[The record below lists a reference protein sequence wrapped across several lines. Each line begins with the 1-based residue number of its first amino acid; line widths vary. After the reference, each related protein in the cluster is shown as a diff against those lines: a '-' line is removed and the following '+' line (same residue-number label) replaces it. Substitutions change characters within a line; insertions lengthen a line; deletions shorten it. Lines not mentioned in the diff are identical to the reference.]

1 METTPTSTQA
11 RYVSQGCQ
19 KHTKLRHR
27 PLQFVYDFKSGQHS
41 VHSNT
46 SLTSLFEE
54 SSLCSSLGEVDTS
67 WFDSERWTSNDET
80 KWKKEDILKT
90 PQASQRENKACSTP
104 GLFTPDGLSP
114 VARRGH
120 KDYPDCHPLPDDESA
135 SSFLRPKRFRK
146 VPSSIH
152 TTPNSQIITSHQPT
166 SGPTAETIEEEE
178 EDKGEVAQSADI
190 QFSPYPTWN
199 PTFHKDTPVFMK
211 QLFKTPSTLFGAG
224 DKRACSTPLQ
234 RLSTPQ
240 RLSRSLGAEPEESD
254 LSWTSSLATPP
265 MSSKGCKTVTSS
277 TKKVIE
283 DDSWQTHDVAKVLFQ
298 DGGSV
303 VEMDSSEEGDEG
315 LTQPLQVIKLPSI
328 TDESQEEEFTI
339 ETEDG
344 GESDKSIADGS
355 KAIAALGNEQCSR
368 FDVVGDAT
376 SPDNLKND
384 QAGTRTGTDNSL
396 IPPTTSVQSST
407 TDNRKPHLAK
417 DEEHESFS
425 ECAVPDQ
432 YMEEKSSVREKV
444 EDMDN
449 AAELKSRTIAN
460 GECTD
465 TNVPSKLA
473 HGSHSMKNHLHVP
486 IQPAMSSQ
494 QSSIIGS
501 SQTLFNS
508 QESIKNEKSAIEET
522 LAFLLATPPSRREKL
537 LNRLGASSS
546 GVGETTTFEKAAC
559 DAAGSTLDRRSD
571 SPVTGNSVPKKSISD
586 DTLMSPPVGILWKQ
600 TISGHLSGG
609 PERNSLESECSVD
622 AKTNG
627 QVGETPNRPAPDVDM
642 LSPISPNFAE
652 ALCRVTDIASREQ
665 PSGNK
670 STLTVQKCLEVER
683 NLIGDFDSPDSDT
696 TRSPIKVVDQS
707 RSEDCTDIVV
717 KKTLHPTETTG
728 KNAIAVHLSAPITS
742 SLPSSANNKLPKH
755 LSKQETSPV
764 VPPSRSLA
772 ISNLN
777 TQTAAKG
784 RFKYTA
790 AVPRKDGAS
799 TSKTPSWLSRAV
811 YVEEDEEEDKT
822 AGAVQADTI
831 KDESSK
837 KPWTMKRPCRTATTF
852 KTFSTF
858 CKTAPNPPSTCSTQ
872 SQTGLRTST
881 TPTSSRSIVQ
891 SAPPHN
897 KTLVRIREIPHSW
910 PSPKRLRLDEEREEC
925 PIGSDLKSL
934 SSAVEEHDGEIT
946 KSTPLESD
954 VKLHHVQDLVKG
966 EEVTEQ
972 KGLGDFHDKVNSS
985 DHAPSSEG
993 DLHQMAP
1000 NVGFSSA
1007 SGKAIFVSPE
1017 ALKKAERL
1025 LEDVDREKPPE
1036 EFQLNLSSV
1045 DHQCGFQSASG
1056 KSIAVSDAALSKAKK
1071 IIAEVD
1077 SHDEEIDDSSE
1088 KQQISL
1094 GFTSAGGSVINISA
1108 AAMAKARKIMKE
1120 INQDEESN
1128 PTLHERKDGQTYAK
1142 HHVDGGGDGSRIHN
1156 EEVVDK
1162 VSLPG
1167 HASPRGKA
1175 DGRQR
1180 HKGFRPF
1187 KPPCLV
1193 ANIQIPSNLP
1203 SPTSISSMNQ
1213 NSAIDVIKESE
1224 RGESLEM
1231 YKDSVPD
1238 DLQTPFKQGN
1248 AVMPELQSTTLQH
1261 EQKIETSQSSIIL
1274 EQTQDNR
1281 ENTDSMNGQPVDNG
1295 ELEISED
1302 ECLSTSQAAREIKAA
1317 EEMELVY
1324 NFMQEEDTGFSQ
1336 LDVSSI
1342 VAADRTE
1349 KGAAQILKWT
1359 DKHRNPIQ
1367 KEGGHASNC
1376 YEHQEMS
1383 HHVIEPAQ
1391 TQDFS
1396 NEHIGHF
1403 IVPED
1408 QHQRDAPIGITREST
1423 NRNEESPAGNL
1434 HKESQHGVAFV
1445 QSHSLSRSCGPEQ
1458 NLPSP
1463 KCARKETQDIYYLR
1477 PTEEDDT
1484 HETEAPV
1491 ADLSMNT
1498 VRQLM
1503 DDSSILI
1510 EESDRVGTLSR
1521 KHEVQKEQ
1529 ISQVDSHTAYQG
1541 NADSTIVFKT
1551 AQGQRDEPGSRM
1563 DDNNV
1568 GGHDP
1573 VGFKTAGG
1581 KKIQVSKSALQ
1592 KATLLLSD
1600 CNSDVGTL
1608 KGSSLEISD
1617 KLLNQLIPTS
1627 SAQDICISDATTLA
1641 ENVELCKSEDQN
1653 AKASECIPPGDV
1665 LQREGMITHI
1675 NSGCPVIRNDS
1686 TSVDE
1691 HPPSTLSS
1699 SLPALCQVGFQT
1711 AGGKDIKISEL
1722 ALQKAKLVIGE
1733 NDENPVDHSFDSG
1746 SDAHFSAS
1754 RQDSVSVGFQTA
1766 RGNKVHVSRSALRRA
1781 KQILE
1786 SDIEDIR
1793 ECSPRVSPMLHP
1805 NTSDSDT
1812 SQNATC
1818 KMDNNHKT
1826 VQSEQVPQKCSSVT
1840 STGLFPKTVGFQT
1853 ASGNS
1858 VTVSEDS
1865 LCRARQLFAECD
1877 AVSGTSSNTES
1888 GLKAARSPKA
1898 LGFQTASGSKINIS
1912 DDALQKARRL
1922 ISHESF
1928 EEEEAIGN
1936 ATKGSISNPIPTIVG
1951 FKTAS
1956 ENCVEISE
1964 ESLLKARQFMAS
1976 DTDLGDRR
1984 DTAHPDNLVSGATD
1998 MNSEVPFPKE
2008 RQGRSSHEDSS
2019 DNSSAQRGSVGTKNS
2034 APGQIGFQTARGGA
2048 ISVSDESL
2056 KKAKQLLEND
2066 AQDGNVQKKREM
2078 KQTGVVSSPPMTGF
2092 QTGSGKCIH
2101 ISNSAILKA
2110 KQLLSNDFDEYEDL
2124 PDVEASSAPS
2134 NKHPGPVELEVS
2146 FQTGGGR
2153 RIQVLQSSLMQAR
2166 HVLCDEKDANQNVLK
2181 SESSGQRKKDN
2192 SEHVDMDSDE
2202 SHETD
2207 ALPVQN
2213 MVQGFQTGHGKKVQ
2227 VSEASLQRA
2236 KQFLADET
2244 DALPDQNIVQGFQTG
2259 HGKKVHV
2266 SEASILKAKQFLADE
2281 NDGSPDQSV
2290 VLGFQTGRGKK
2301 VQVSAASLQEARHF
2315 LTDDTAPLQDQNIA
2329 VGFQT
2334 GHGKKVQ
2341 ISEASLL
2348 KAKQFLAHENDP
2360 SPDQSVAIGFQTGH
2374 GKKVQISEASLLK
2387 AKQFLSHE
2395 NVASPDQSVAIGFQ
2409 TGHGKKVLISEAS
2422 LQRAKQFL
2430 ADDTDEIPNKNIA
2443 VGFQTGHGEKV
2454 QISEASLQKAK
2465 QFLADDAD
2473 ALPVKNIAVG
2483 FQTGHGEK
2491 VQISEASLQKAKQFL
2506 ADDTDALPVKN
2517 IAVGF
2522 QTGHGKKVHIS
2533 EASLLKAKQFL
2544 ANDTEPLP
2552 DQSVA
2557 IGFQTGHGKK
2567 VPISEES
2574 LQKAKQFLADD
2585 PDALPDKRIAVGFQT
2600 GHGKKVPISEE
2611 SLQKA
2616 KQFLADDTDALPDK
2630 NIAVGF
2636 QTGHGKK
2643 VQISEASLLKAKQFL
2658 ANDTEPLPDQ
2668 SVAIGFQTGQGKKV
2682 QISEASLLKA
2692 KQSLANDT
2700 EPLPDKNIAVGF
2712 QTGHGKKVQISEAS
2726 LQIAKQLLA
2735 HEKDAGTD
2743 ALSKNSAV
2751 PGEANENP
2759 LSGKPSKMSG
2769 FMTGEGRKIQ
2779 VSEAS
2784 LQQAR
2789 NSLGSQAIRN
2799 DIGGE
2804 LSNGTLPHG
2813 EQQPTLAS
2821 RDDGDHSTHQRRDL
2835 KEEHHQQ
2842 ERIRKSSRGDG
2853 SLATPSNLPAPG
2865 GLAKKS
2871 MVDTRNRQ
2879 RNQQRN
2885 KGTGSRGTGQKPYKP
2900 PRRVDD
2906 KGSTSAKGLIPKS
2919 SNQTVVLND
2928 RTNQCKALQSSPPTS
2943 PSTSSHSVSDGSLHP
2958 ADPFV
2963 KSYPDQCATNQSQSQ
2978 LEATPTIV
2986 EGVCSF
2992 VARWAEARRAQQQRI
3007 DAKRKK
3013 VIKPELGSL
3022 WRSRKEQD
3030 RISLGEFVNHQYP
3043 CSMSD
3048 SELFGHGILSST
3060 LSVRPSNAEGYE
3072 FAGEDHFS
3080 PSCLESDKGIPLDD
3094 AGRLVLSPNGLA
3106 GKKEFHSALLDTPGV
3121 DPKLLKEEWV
3131 FNHYK
3136 WIIWKAAT
3144 MEVAYPLQ
3152 LGGRFLTPNWV
3163 LLQLKYRYD
3172 REIDHSQRP
3181 ALRKIL
3187 ERDDAASRRMV
3198 LCVAAIGNPGSSA
3211 GHDGKGAEQRKS
3223 LQAVS
3228 HPTLELTD
3236 GWYSIPAAIDPP
3248 LANHVRSGRIV
3259 CGTKLCISGAELV
3272 GAQDACSPLEI
3283 PEGLKLKITAN
3294 STRRA
3299 RYDARLGLQADP
3311 RPFPLPMTSLH
3322 PEGGTIGCLDVL
3334 ILRTYPM
3341 QFMEKLPEGGSV
3353 FRNAKEEAKAAA
3365 LHASRKQNKM
3375 EQLFTQIQKQFEA
3388 KQATKGQGG
3397 KRRRSLP
3404 SSRSRNPV
3412 EVEKLQSG
3420 EELFEAMEAAID
3432 PAAFESV
3439 LSERQCSTLHAY
3451 RRLQNEVKQAD
3462 LQAAFN
3468 RSLAQQNKEGKF
3480 ERTVVPLMKVRVGDY
3495 NASTSKGQQTTF
3507 LTLWRPPDD
3516 LVTELVE
3523 GKRFRISSVATS
3535 AGRNMPGMCPVQLA
3549 STRATRYEEL
3559 PAASLKLQ
3567 RSYIPRAAASMQWL
3581 GRGYTQAAYGELD
3594 AVGIVVSLDE
3604 PSRSHPG
3611 SSQYHAV
3618 YLADQDAAVMVI
3630 KFWTS
3635 PSALNLDDMLK
3646 PGSFISVSNL
3656 QYRSLS
3662 STLSAVALPTATASD
3677 YTVFTPNPKAG
3688 YLQAALSQLRGAI
3701 KDVPKCLELMQRKV
3715 QQLKDAPSQ
3724 PAYPGSTPRNHP
3736 YTAGRERVT
3745 TPLAGLSRARSGIQ
3759 SSPPTSVT
3767 SQGQPYQLMTVRSC
3781 PKNFPK
3787 TSQPTRDENLNPRIQ
3802 VAGSTP
3808 SHSHPGTSRVST
3820 NPTPRTPCQSQVS
3833 AISGVDVSPRVLAQ
3847 HVELERRSQL
3857 LSRIPSPPPLSP
3869 LPYPAASPALKR
3881 GFKIPSPLVRGS
3893 QKPDPEKSLRK
3904 RLRDELEEQD
3914 DKDSEQQS
3922 KQQSDIGF
3930 DEGENTYKK
3939 QKTDNHVDT
3948 PNQKEVKSSSDN
3960 QSNLDDKI
3968 KEYEDRCEDDFGD
3981 DLGLSASGLKELEMS
3996 WSQSEPL
4003 PEPAARDQTLKMNTC
4018 QAEEGCPS
4026 RSNDILDKDKDALPT
4041 DMSLEKDNH
4050 RISGL
4055 KDEKHVASG
4064 IEKAVEG
4071 TVQACKDVVSGYET
4085 ECDVVPCT
4093 EPVQPEQLAD
4103 HTGVNRDDPTH
4114 PTTNNYNVTMTNASE
4129 TTSMCKVEDSSA
4141 LILPPHCET
4150 IGENVEAN
4158 GAGIMENVKQVTD
4171 IPDQVSANL
4180 NDLESVKETL
4190 AAENH
4195 RNSEGSAS
4203 SNQTKDATKED
4214 NSQGSNFSQQS
4225 RGNDSSQNSV
4235 PVDGSQDSSKQDK
4248 SSGPSSPKSNKR
4260 KCLSLQRKKALPEE
4274 AGAVIEILEDDNPP
4288 LLKRSSRLR
4297 LQQKKSYKF

>member
-1 METTPTSTQA
+1 M
-11 RYVSQGCQ
+11 Y
-19 KHTKLRHR
+19 
-27 PLQFVYDFKSGQHS
+27 
-41 VHSNT
+41 
-46 SLTSLFEE
+46 
-54 SSLCSSLGEVDTS
+54 
-67 WFDSERWTSNDET
+67 
-80 KWKKEDILKT
+80 I
-90 PQASQRENKACSTP
+90 
-104 GLFTPDGLSP
+104 
-114 VARRGH
+114 
-120 KDYPDCHPLPDDESA
+120 
-135 SSFLRPKRFRK
+135 
-146 VPSSIH
+146 PSSIH

-166 SGPTAETIEEEE
+166 SGPTADTIEEEE
-178 EDKGEVAQSADI
+178 EDKGEGARSADI

-211 QLFKTPSTLFGAG
+211 QLFKTPSMLFGAG

-283 DDSWQTHDVAKVLFQ
+283 DDSWQTHDVAKVLFL

-303 VEMDSSEEGDEG
+303 AEMDSCEEGDEG

-368 FDVVGDAT
+368 FDVVGGAT

-384 QAGTRTGTDNSL
+384 QAGTQTVTDNSL
-396 IPPTTSVQSST
+396 IPPTTSVQSSMT
-407 TDNRKPHLAK
+407 YNGKPHLAK

-425 ECAVPDQ
+425 ECGVPDQ

-465 TNVPSKLA
+465 TNVTSKLA

-486 IQPAMSSQ
+486 IQPTMSSQ

-537 LNRLGASSS
+537 LNRLGTSSS
-546 GVGETTTFEKAAC
+546 GVGETTSFEKAAC
-559 DAAGSTLDRRSD
+559 DAAGSTLDGESV
-571 SPVTGNSVPKKSISD
+571 SPVTSNGVPKKITSD
-586 DTLMSPPVGILWKQ
+586 DTLMSPPVGLSWKR
-600 TISGHLSGG
+600 TIPGHLSGG
-609 PERNSLESECSVD
+609 PQRNSLESECSVD

-627 QVGETPNRPAPDVDM
+627 QAGETPNRPAPDVDM

-683 NLIGDFDSPDSDT
+683 DLVGDFDSPDPDT
-696 TRSPIKVVDQS
+696 AVSHIKVVDQS
-707 RSEDCTDIVV
+707 TSEDHTDIVV
-717 KKTLHPTETTG
+717 KESLHPTEITG
-728 KNAIAVHLSAPITS
+728 KNAIAAHLSAHNTS

-755 LSKQETSPV
+755 LSKQEPSPV

-772 ISNLN
+772 VSNLN
-777 TQTAAKG
+777 TQTTAKG

-799 TSKTPSWLSRAV
+799 TSKTPSWLSRAI

-822 AGAVQADTI
+822 ADAVQADTI

-837 KPWTMKRPCRTATTF
+837 KPWIMKRPCRTATT
-852 KTFSTF
+852 
-858 CKTAPNPPSTCSTQ
+858 PNPPSSTQ
-872 SQTGLRTST
+872 SQTGPRTST

-925 PIGSDLKSL
+925 PIGNDLKSL
-934 SSAVEEHDGEIT
+934 SPAVDEHDGEIT

-954 VKLHHVQDLVKG
+954 VKSHHVQDVVSLHV
-966 EEVTEQ
+966 EEGVEDQ
-972 KGLGDFHDKVNSS
+972 KDLGDFRDKVNSE
-985 DHAPSSEG
+985 DLVPSSEG

-1036 EFQLNLSSV
+1036 EFQLNLSAG

-1077 SHDEEIDDSSE
+1077 SHVEEIDDSSE
-1088 KQQISL
+1088 KQPRSL
-1094 GFTSAGGSVINISA
+1094 GFTSARGSVINISA
-1108 AAMAKARKIMKE
+1108 AAMAKARKIMND

-1128 PTLHERKDGQTYAK
+1128 PTLHEKREGQTYAK
-1142 HHVDGGGDGSRIHN
+1142 HPVDGGGDRRRIHN

-1167 HASPRGKA
+1167 HASLKGKA

-1187 KPPCLV
+1187 KAPCLV
-1193 ANIQIPSNLP
+1193 ANIQRPSNLP

-1213 NSAIDVIKESE
+1213 NTAINVITESE

-1248 AVMPELQSTTLQH
+1248 AVVPEIQSTTLQVD
-1261 EQKIETSQSSIIL
+1261 QKIETSESGIVL
-1274 EQTQDNR
+1274 EQTKDKQ
-1281 ENTDSMNGQPVDNG
+1281 ENADSMKGQPVDNG

-1302 ECLSTSQAAREIKAA
+1302 ECLSASQATREIKAA

-1349 KGAAQILKWT
+1349 KVAAQILKCT
-1359 DKHRNPIQ
+1359 DKLKNPIQ
-1367 KEGGHASNC
+1367 KEKGHAFNFH
-1376 YEHQEMS
+1376 EHREMS
-1383 HHVIEPAQ
+1383 YHVIEPAL

-1434 HKESQHGVAFV
+1434 HKESQHGVAFIK
-1445 QSHSLSRSCGPEQ
+1445 SHSSSRSCESEQ
-1458 NLPSP
+1458 SLHSP
-1463 KCARKETQDIYYLR
+1463 KCARKEIQDIYYLK
-1477 PTEEDDT
+1477 PTEEEGAY
-1484 HETEAPV
+1484 ETDATNREAPV

-1503 DDSSILI
+1503 DDSSILM
-1510 EESDRVGTLSR
+1510 EEPDRVGTLGR
-1521 KHEVQKEQ
+1521 KHEVQKEK

-1563 DDNNV
+1563 DDSNIE
-1568 GGHDP
+1568 GHDL

-1581 KKIQVSKSALQ
+1581 KIIQVSESALQ

-1600 CNSDVGTL
+1600 CNSDVETM
-1608 KGSSLEISD
+1608 KESSLEISD

-1641 ENVELCKSEDQN
+1641 ENVELCKSEDRN

-1746 SDAHFSAS
+1746 SDAHFSAC

-1865 LCRARQLFAECD
+1865 LSRARQLFAECD

-1922 ISHESF
+1922 ISHEMKSF

-1964 ESLLKARQFMAS
+1964 ESLLKARHFMAS
-1976 DTDLGDRR
+1976 DTDLSDRR

-1998 MNSEVPFPKE
+1998 MNSEIPFPKE

-2056 KKAKQLLEND
+2056 KKAKQLLEDD

-2092 QTGSGKCIH
+2092 LTGSGKCIH
-2101 ISNSAILKA
+2101 VSDSANLKA
-2110 KQLLSNDFDEYEDL
+2110 KQLLSNDFNEYEDL

-2134 NKHPGPVELEVS
+2134 HKHPGPVELEIG

-2153 RIQVLQSSLMQAR
+2153 RIQVLQSSLLQAR
-2166 HVLCDEKDANQNVLK
+2166 HVMCDEKDANQNVLK

-2192 SEHVDMDSDE
+2192 SEPVDMDSDE

-2207 ALPVQN
+2207 ALPDQN
-2213 MVQGFQTGHGKKVQ
+2213 IVQGFQTGHGKKVQ

-2266 SEASILKAKQFLADE
+2266 SEASIQRAKQFLADE

-2290 VLGFQTGRGKK
+2290 VLGFQTGRGRK

-2315 LTDDTAPLQDQNIA
+2315 LTDETAPLQDQNIA

-2348 KAKQFLAHENDP
+2348 KAKQFLAHENDL
-2360 SPDQSVAIGFQTGH
+2360 SQDQSVAIGFQTGH

-2387 AKQFLSHE
+2387 AKQFLTHE

-2422 LQRAKQFL
+2422 LQKAKQFL

-2443 VGFQTGHGEKV
+2443 VGFQTGHGKKV
-2454 QISEASLQKAK
+2454 Q
-2465 QFLADDAD
+2465 
-2473 ALPVKNIAVG
+2473 
-2483 FQTGHGEK
+2483 
-2491 VQISEASLQKAKQFL
+2491 
-2506 ADDTDALPVKN
+2506 
-2517 IAVGF
+2517 
-2522 QTGHGKKVHIS
+2522 IS

-2636 QTGHGKK
+2636 QTGQGKK
-2643 VQISEASLLKAKQFL
+2643 VQISESSLLKAKQFL

-2668 SVAIGFQTGQGKKV
+2668 SVAIGFQTGHGKKV

-2692 KQSLANDT
+2692 KQFLANDT

-2726 LQIAKQLLA
+2726 LQIAKQFLA

-2769 FMTGEGRKIQ
+2769 FMTGEGRKVQ

-2804 LSNGTLPHG
+2804 LSNGMLPHG
-2813 EQQPTLAS
+2813 VEQPTLTS
-2821 RDDGDHSTHQRRDL
+2821 RVDGDHLTHQRKDS
-2835 KEEHHQQ
+2835 KEEFHQQ
-2842 ERIRKSSRGDG
+2842 ERIRESSRGDG

-2871 MVDTRNRQ
+2871 M
-2879 RNQQRN
+2879 
-2885 KGTGSRGTGQKPYKP
+2885 
-2900 PRRVDD
+2900 
-2906 KGSTSAKGLIPKS
+2906 
-2919 SNQTVVLND
+2919 
-2928 RTNQCKALQSSPPTS
+2928 
-2943 PSTSSHSVSDGSLHP
+2943 
-2958 ADPFV
+2958 
-2963 KSYPDQCATNQSQSQ
+2963 
-2978 LEATPTIV
+2978 
-2986 EGVCSF
+2986 
-2992 VARWAEARRAQQQRI
+2992 
-3007 DAKRKK
+3007 KK

-3060 LSVRPSNAEGYE
+3060 LSVRPNNAEGYE

-3080 PSCLESDKGIPLDD
+3080 PSCLESDRGIPLDD
-3094 AGRLVLSPNGLA
+3094 GGRLVLSPNGLA
-3106 GKKEFHSALLDTPGV
+3106 GKKEFYCALLDTPGV

-3136 WIIWKAAT
+3136 WIIWKAAA

-3152 LGGRFLTPNWV
+3152 FGGRFLTPNWV

-3198 LCVAAIGNPGSSA
+3198 LCVAAIGNTGTST

-3223 LQAVS
+3223 LQALS

-3248 LANHVRSGRIV
+3248 LANHVRSGKIV

-3299 RYDARLGLQADP
+3299 RYNARLGLQADP

-3322 PEGGTIGCLDVL
+3322 PEGGTVGCLDVL

-3365 LHASRKQNKM
+3365 LHAGRKQNKM

-3535 AGRNMPGMCPVQLA
+3535 AGRQ
-3549 STRATRYEEL
+3549 
-3559 PAASLKLQ
+3559 
-3567 RSYIPRAAASMQWL
+3567 
-3581 GRGYTQAAYGELD
+3581 
-3594 AVGIVVSLDE
+3594 
-3604 PSRSHPG
+3604 HPG

-3635 PSALNLDDMLK
+3635 PAALNLDDMLK

-3662 STLSAVALPTATASD
+3662 SILSAVALPTATASD

-3688 YLQAALSQLRGAI
+3688 YLQVALSQLRGAI

-3914 DKDSEQQS
+3914 IKDSEQQS

-3948 PNQKEVKSSSDN
+3948 SNQKEVKSHTDN
-3960 QSNLDDKI
+3960 QSNLDDEI
-3968 KEYEDRCEDDFGD
+3968 KEYENRGEDDFGDDFGD
-3981 DLGLSASGLKELEMS
+3981 DLGLSASGLRELEMS

-4003 PEPAARDQTLKMNTC
+4003 PEPAARDRTLKMNTC
-4018 QAEEGCPS
+4018 RAEEDCPS
-4026 RSNDILDKDKDALPT
+4026 RSKDSLDEDKDAIPT
-4041 DMSLEKDNH
+4041 DMSLEMDNH
-4050 RISGL
+4050 HISGL
-4055 KDEKHVASG
+4055 QDEKHVASG
-4064 IEKAVEG
+4064 IDKAVEG
-4071 TVQACKDVVSGYET
+4071 TVEACKDVVGVHET
-4085 ECDVVPCT
+4085 ERDVVPCT

-4103 HTGVNRDDPTH
+4103 HTGVNCDDPTH
-4114 PTTNNYNVTMTNASE
+4114 PTTNNSNLTMTNASE
-4129 TTSMCKVEDSSA
+4129 TTSICKVEDSSA
-4141 LILPPHCET
+4141 LILPTHCET
-4150 IGENVEAN
+4150 VGENLEAN
-4158 GAGIMENVKQVTD
+4158 GAGILENVKQVTD

-4180 NDLESVKETL
+4180 NNRENVKETH

-4214 NSQGSNFSQQS
+4214 RSQGSILSQQS
-4225 RGNDSSQNSV
+4225 RGNDSSQNST
-4235 PVDGSQDSSKQDK
+4235 PVDGSQGSSKQDE
-4248 SSGPSSPKSNKR
+4248 SSGPSSPKGNKR
-4260 KCLSLQRKKALPEE
+4260 KCLSLQRKRAVPEE